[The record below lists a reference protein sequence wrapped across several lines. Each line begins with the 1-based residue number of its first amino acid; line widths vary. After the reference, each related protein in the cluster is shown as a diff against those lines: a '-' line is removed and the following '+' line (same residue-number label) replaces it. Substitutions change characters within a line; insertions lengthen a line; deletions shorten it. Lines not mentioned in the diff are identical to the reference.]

1 VTQDECALLLGCA
14 HAIAS
19 LCYVHDDKQLNALAK
34 ALQNK
39 ADKVE
44 ADANMVR

>member
-1 VTQDECALLLGCA
+1 VTQDERALLLGCA

-19 LCYVHDDKQLNALAK
+19 LCYGYEDKQLNALGK
-34 ALQNK
+34 ALRNK

-44 ADANMVR
+44 ADANMSR